1 MSRLHRLLNRR
12 ENVGISAA
20 STDIA
25 AHELADVVRSL
36 RPTFFDQ
43 ANGGA
48 NLSRGAISALEGIVI
63 HERLLKGVKQPSST
77 KAFYG
82 RDSRAVLHDR
92 QRQTRN
98 DALPVDQ
105 NGARAALTMVTAH
118 FRAGEMES
126 FAKGVEQGRPRRHSQ
141 GGEVTIEIQGY

>member
-43 ANGGA
+43 ANRGA
-48 NLSRGAISALEGIVI
+48 DLSRGAISALKRIVI
-63 HERLLKGVKQPSST
+63 HERLLKRVKQPPST

-92 QRQTRN
+92 QRQARI
-98 DALPVDQ
+98 DALPINQ
-105 NGARAALTMVTAH
+105 NGARAALAVVTA
-118 FRAGEMES
+118 FFSAGEAKA
-126 FAKGVEQGRPRRHSQ
+126 FAKGVE
-141 GGEVTIEIQGY
+141 